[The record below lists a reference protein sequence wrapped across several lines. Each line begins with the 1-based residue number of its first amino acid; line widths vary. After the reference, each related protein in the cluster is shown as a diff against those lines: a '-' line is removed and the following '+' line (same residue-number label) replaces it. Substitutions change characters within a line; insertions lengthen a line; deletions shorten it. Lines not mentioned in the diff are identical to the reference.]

1 MKGVSL
7 EEQQKII
14 PVYEIGDIILIGN
27 SYVISKEVIDQVLE
41 ALSNHWFSGPDGD
54 GEDSNNKDIISADK
68 ALKEE
73 IEAYE
78 KMLLQQ
84 YDREGTITDS
94 IRSESYPVS
103 IAVVH
108 NSILITEKNN
118 KALEEVWA
126 WGEETTTNESNPINE
141 D

>member
-1 MKGVSL
+1 M
-7 EEQQKII
+7 II
-14 PVYEIGDIILIGN
+14 N

-78 KMLLQQ
+78 KMFLQQ
-84 YDREGTITDS
+84 YNREGTITDS

-103 IAVVH
+103 VAVALH
-108 NSILITEKNN
+108 S
-118 KALEEVWA
+118 KALEEVWT
-126 WGEETTTNESNPINE
+126 WGDKTTTNESNPIDE